1 MVLFLVLL
9 LRVMSLL
16 QKKSTKNHHTQSHLS
31 LLLSLTCVSLRLFSL
46 HFVREEKKK
55 FKTLLSL
62 SLLLWRHTQSSSVA
76 CGGKVVGGGGGVCVP
91 KSTLSH
97 SHSLTLTL

>member
-1 MVLFLVLL
+1 MVVFLVLL

-55 FKTLLSL
+55 NSKLFSL
-62 SLLLWRHTQSSSVA
+62 SLFFCGGILKVLLWRVAAKLLVVVVVSVFQNQR
-76 CGGKVVGGGGGVCVP
+76 
-91 KSTLSH
+91 SH
-97 SHSLTLTL
+97 TLTLSL

>member
-55 FKTLLSL
+55 NQNSSL
-62 SLLLWRHTQSSSVA
+62 SLFFCGGILKVLLWRVAAKLLVVVVVSVFQNQR
-76 CGGKVVGGGGGVCVP
+76 
-91 KSTLSH
+91 SH
-97 SHSLTLTL
+97 TLTL

>member
-46 HFVREEKKK
+46 HFVREEKKNSK
-55 FKTLLSL
+55 LFSL
-62 SLLLWRHTQSSSVA
+62 SLFFCGGILKVLLWRVAAKLLVVVVVSVFQNQR
-76 CGGKVVGGGGGVCVP
+76 
-91 KSTLSH
+91 SH
-97 SHSLTLTL
+97 TLTL